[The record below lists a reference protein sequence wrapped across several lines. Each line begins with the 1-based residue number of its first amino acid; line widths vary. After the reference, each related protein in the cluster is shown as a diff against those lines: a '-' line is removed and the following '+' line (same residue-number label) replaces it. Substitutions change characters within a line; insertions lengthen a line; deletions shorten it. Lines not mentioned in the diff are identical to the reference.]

1 MKNINITTPQK
12 TSLVVLR
19 VLIGWHFL
27 YEGIIKL
34 YNPSWT
40 AKGYLLSAEL
50 FKPVFQWIASE
61 SMISIIDTLNIVGL
75 LIVGVSLLGGLRV
88 KWGCI
93 VGMGLLAMY
102 YLAHPPFSSVP
113 QGPVE
118 GSYWIVNKNL
128 IEIAA
133 LFAVYIFPTSSA
145 FSVERFFKRFSKP
158 AVQS

>member
-1 MKNINITTPQK
+1 MKNININTAQK

-50 FKPVFQWIASE
+50 FKPVFQWMASE

-93 VGMGLLAMY
+93 VGIGLLAMY

>member
-1 MKNINITTPQK
+1 MKNINITTAQK

>member
-50 FKPVFQWIASE
+50 FKPVFQWMASE

-93 VGMGLLAMY
+93 VGIGLLAMY

-113 QGPVE
+113 QGPEE

-145 FSVERFFKRFSKP
+145 FSVERFFKRLSKP

>member
-1 MKNINITTPQK
+1 MKTINISTAQK

-50 FKPVFQWIASE
+50 FKPVFQWMASE
-61 SMISIIDTLNIVGL
+61 SMISVIDTLNIVGL

-102 YLAHPPFSSVP
+102 YLAHPPFSSIP

-128 IEIAA
+128 IEI
-133 LFAVYIFPTSSA
+133 
-145 FSVERFFKRFSKP
+145 
-158 AVQS
+158 

>member
-1 MKNINITTPQK
+1 MKTINISTAQK

-50 FKPVFQWIASE
+50 FKPVFQWMASE
-61 SMISIIDTLNIVGL
+61 SMISVIDTLNIVGL

-102 YLAHPPFSSVP
+102 YLAHPPFSSIP

-145 FSVERFFKRFSKP
+145 FSVENLFKKITRP